1 MFEGFFSDAATFMPI
16 LLEGVWMTIAISISA
31 LVIASLLGLFWAV
44 LRVSG
49 ISWLANGTRFVTNI
63 IRGIPIIVLLFYLYF
78 VMPEMG
84 IQMTAFQAGAFGLG
98 IAYSAY
104 MAEVFRSGIE
114 AIDIGQVEAA
124 NSLGMSR
131 SMMMRRV
138 ILPQAFKI
146 ALPPYSNNMVM
157 LLKDS
162 SQASVI
168 TVVELSMQAKLV
180 ASVSFKSATVFTL
193 VALMY
198 LCLSLPLMALAG
210 WLERKYN
217 KAKR

>member
-1 MFEGFFSDAATFMPI
+1 MFEGFFSDAVTFMPI

-98 IAYSAY
+98 VAYSAY

-131 SMMMRRV
+131 ALMMRRV

-180 ASVSFKSATVFTL
+180 ASSSFKNATVFTL

-217 KAKR
+217 KAKK

>member
-1 MFEGFFSDAATFMPI
+1 MFEGFFSDAVAFMPI
-16 LLEGVWMTIAISISA
+16 LLEGVWMTITISISA

-63 IRGIPIIVLLFYLYF
+63 IRGIPIIVLLFYMYF
-78 VMPEMG
+78 VLPEMG

-124 NSLGMSR
+124 NSIGMSR
-131 SMMMRRV
+131 ALMMRRV

-162 SQASVI
+162 SQTSVI

-180 ASVSFKSATVFTL
+180 AASSFKSATVFTL

-217 KAKR
+217 KAKK